1 VALEQ
6 TLLTALEDGLEA
18 ADDADAAT
26 IGRRDET
33 ADDELWFSLPTDLS
47 IGGITP
53 AAIPAQSQSRRAPLP
68 PPSRARSIGNA
79 AALGK
84 RSIAELLASPPP
96 RLPNFLR
103 TVPTAA
109 AWGTAVQPSP
119 NLSPGA
125 EAAQLSPGQ
134 TGDNK
139 RIISPPANRGSGGSA
154 VAASSPAP
162 SQSAGPN
169 RWSSPPRPRVGSPK
183 PSNGAYTLPATVGS
197 PPSASASKERTL
209 WLEIQSLRA
218 AAAASAALE
227 LRLTRDN
234 EALRAQC
241 AAASEDAAASVA
253 AAEDALRSMQEHMRA
268 SLDAQH
274 QAVEDS
280 ARARTAAAA
289 AQAAQQA
296 SAEAT
301 ATAEARARDAE
312 AQVRALSQQ
321 VVQVTEQRDQ
331 ALVAAESATEANRAV
346 SLDMAAANGRLDAAV
361 RETARLTAL
370 VDQLNREEALSGMAH
385 TVNILHDRTDGLAV
399 FAMKRAQAARLRMAF
414 RGWRAATAHA
424 WAIAAGAELSARSHH
439 RETEKQMFF
448 SWRDITRNAR
458 HSDVAARRAGAL
470 NARIQLNGLRRC
482 LHAWSRIAR
491 AGSTVSACEHV
502 SMAVMQEQV
511 ETLTQRL
518 ETSEQEQRVRDEMH
532 RQGIAKL
539 EELAVEKQRLLDIAL
554 QEARARASAAE
565 QRSAAYRKEA
575 QSAARAA
582 AESAASSADAAVADA
597 ISARRSAA
605 SEVSRLNFALDE
617 AQRAA
622 SLAQAAAT
630 RAQRERDSALAAL
643 SDAERRLNLRER
655 RKFETAVAQR
665 PASPGLHAASRSRP
679 ASPTRSARGSGEDG
693 QRLPS
698 LGPPQPPAYGA
709 MQPVPPP
716 FRSAVA
722 PQPLFGSQASSSPA
736 MQRAQLTTLR
746 VARVRV

>member
-1 VALEQ
+1 MHAAIRRIAGDDEPDVEQQEHRQGATRRLLSLWDMPRRITDADRRALLRALRCESLRLAGQGEAVPAVALEQ

-26 IGRRDET
+26 IGERDET
-33 ADDELWFSLPTDLS
+33 ADDELWFSLPADLS

-53 AAIPAQSQSRRAPLP
+53 AAIPAQSQSRRPPLP
-68 PPSRARSIGNA
+68 PPPRARSIGNA

-96 RLPNFLR
+96 RLPSLLR
-103 TVPTAA
+103 TVSTAA
-109 AWGTAVQPSP
+109 AWGNAVQPSP
-119 NLSPGA
+119 NHSPGA
-125 EAAQLSPGQ
+125 EAAQFSPGQ
-134 TGDNK
+134 AGDNK
-139 RIISPPANRGSGGSA
+139 RIISPPAPRGSGGSA

-183 PSNGAYTLPATVGS
+183 PSNGAYALPATVGS

-234 EALRAQC
+234 EALRAHC

-289 AQAAQQA
+289 AQAAHQA

-321 VVQVTEQRDQ
+321 VVEVTEQRDQ

-370 VDQLNREEALSGMAH
+370 VDKLNSIVQNREEALSGMAH
-385 TVNILHDRTDGLAV
+385 TVNILHNRTDRLAV

-424 WAIAAGAELSARSHH
+424 WAIAAGAELSARSRH
-439 RETEKQMFF
+439 RETEMQMFF
-448 SWRDITRNAR
+448 LWRDTTRNAR
-458 HSDVAARRAGAL
+458 HSDMAARRAGAL

-491 AGSTVSACEHV
+491 AGSTVAACEHV

-532 RQGIAKL
+532 RQGIAKM

-575 QSAARAA
+575 
-582 AESAASSADAAVADA
+582 
-597 ISARRSAA
+597 
-605 SEVSRLNFALDE
+605 
-617 AQRAA
+617 
-622 SLAQAAAT
+622 
-630 RAQRERDSALAAL
+630 
-643 SDAERRLNLRER
+643 
-655 RKFETAVAQR
+655 
-665 PASPGLHAASRSRP
+665 
-679 ASPTRSARGSGEDG
+679 
-693 QRLPS
+693 
-698 LGPPQPPAYGA
+698 
-709 MQPVPPP
+709 
-716 FRSAVA
+716 
-722 PQPLFGSQASSSPA
+722 
-736 MQRAQLTTLR
+736 
-746 VARVRV
+746 